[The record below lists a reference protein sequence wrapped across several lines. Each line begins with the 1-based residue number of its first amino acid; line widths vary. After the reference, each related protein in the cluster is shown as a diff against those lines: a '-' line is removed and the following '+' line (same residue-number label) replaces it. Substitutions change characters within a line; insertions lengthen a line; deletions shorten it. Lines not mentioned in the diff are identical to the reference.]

1 MFAYIKSMDDFEFLI
16 GLSQHKLVVIGFIST
31 SCDTSDKIIP
41 KFGDMDSDFED
52 ATFNVVD
59 VNDATEVSEMC
70 KITSTPT
77 FLFYKNEVKVDE
89 LTLPGRKD
97 DVDVLRTLVTKHI

>member
-1 MFAYIKSMDDFEFLI
+1 
-16 GLSQHKLVVIGFIST
+16 
-31 SCDTSDKIIP
+31 
-41 KFGDMDSDFED
+41 MDSDFED

>member
-1 MFAYIKSMDDFEFLI
+1 MDRDFE
-16 GLSQHKLVVIGFIST
+16 G
-31 SCDTSDKIIP
+31 
-41 KFGDMDSDFED
+41 

-59 VNDATEVSEMC
+59 VNDATDIAEKC

-77 FLFYKNEVKVDE
+77 FLFYKDEVKVDE

-97 DVDVLRTLVTKHI
+97 DVNVLRTLVTKHV